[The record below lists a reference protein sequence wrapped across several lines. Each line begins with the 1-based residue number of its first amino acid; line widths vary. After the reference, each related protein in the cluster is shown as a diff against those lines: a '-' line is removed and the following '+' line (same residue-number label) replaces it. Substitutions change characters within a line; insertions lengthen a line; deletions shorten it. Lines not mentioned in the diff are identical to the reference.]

1 MVRNIYAQRGLRG
14 ALVCRHDIELGQRDS
29 SVTKVGLEDL
39 QRKADDFGGK
49 DVGITAARAREAL
62 VIGRRGGA
70 PAGIRRQGT
79 CTLQNNVKGCVA
91 DVFPLRTRCGSV
103 CVAWSTTWGECRTR
117 IRRHHNAYAGEDT
130 REG

>member
-14 ALVCRHDIELGQRDS
+14 ALVCRHDIELGQNYS
-29 SVTKVGLEDL
+29 TVTDVNPNEL
-39 QRKADDFGGK
+39 QRKENDFGGK

-62 VIGRRGGA
+62 VIGRRGGS

-103 CVAWSTTWGECRTR
+103 CMAWSTTRGDCRPR
-117 IRRHHNAYAGEDT
+117 ARRHHNAYAGEGT
-130 REG
+130 REE